1 MSNQYPKWI
10 ISPELLYS
18 KSFNVNRFFTCVR
31 FPTLKA
37 KDSDMSYTTTFLP
50 SVPDTRMLYHYRC
63 QVLHVVDG
71 DTLDLLIDWGRK
83 QYTQERVRLNRIN
96 APEISKAKTNDERV
110 RGLEA
115 KEFLSKIV
123 YDHQIR
129 PPVPDEDGR
138 WNDQY
143 EGVMLNKVAFNWL
156 IKTSVDKSGDDK
168 MDSFGRLL
176 VDLFRLKSD
185 GAARRLDGDTVWV
198 VAEFKDYP
206 NIWPTVNDYMVSTGH
221 AEYKSY

>member
-1 MSNQYPKWI
+1 MDDGYPKWC
-10 ISPELLYS
+10 ISNELLYS
-18 KSFNVNRFFTCVR
+18 KAFNINRFFDYVR
-31 FPTLKA
+31 HPTLKA
-37 KDSDMSYTTTFLP
+37 KDSGMSHTTTFLP
-50 SVPDTRMLYHYRC
+50 SIPDTRMLYHYRC

-96 APEISKAKTNDERV
+96 APEISKAKTRDEWV
-110 RGLEA
+110 KGLEA

-176 VDLFRLKSD
+176 VDLFRLESSNQ
-185 GAARRLDGDTVWV
+185 AQRLDGNTVWV
-198 VAEFKDYP
+198 VARFKDYP
-206 NIWPTVNDYMVSTGH
+206 DIWPTINDYMVSTGH

>member
-1 MSNQYPKWI
+1 
-10 ISPELLYS
+10 
-18 KSFNVNRFFTCVR
+18 
-31 FPTLKA
+31 
-37 KDSDMSYTTTFLP
+37 MSYTFDFFP
-50 SVPDTRMLYHYRC
+50 SVPGTRVLYHYRC

-96 APEISKAKTNDERV
+96 APEISKAKTNDERIK
-110 RGLEA
+110 GLEA

-156 IKTSVDKSGDDK
+156 IRTSVDKSGDDK

-176 VDLFRLKSD
+176 VDLFKLESSGQVMR
-185 GAARRLDGDTVWV
+185 
-198 VAEFKDYP
+198 FKDFP
-206 NIWPTVNDYMVSTGH
+206 DIWPSVNDYMVSTGH